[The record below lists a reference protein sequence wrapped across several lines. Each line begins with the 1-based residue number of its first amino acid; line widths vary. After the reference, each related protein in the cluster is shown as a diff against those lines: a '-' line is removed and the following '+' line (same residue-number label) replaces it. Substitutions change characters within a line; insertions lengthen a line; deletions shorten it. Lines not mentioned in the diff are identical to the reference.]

1 MNRLLVVTL
10 IVFVV
15 SFATTQ
21 AQRIGYINSD
31 SIRQAMP
38 AYKQMLVELDTQRQV
53 YQTEG
58 ERLMAL
64 YDKMQ
69 SRLAME
75 HPWKSTPD
83 SVVEK
88 KINEL
93 LDLRKKIE
101 TFSVTIREQME
112 QLRETKLKTVNTLLF
127 KGIGEAAIARGYDYI
142 IDTALKGV
150 IYCGENADDLNEA
163 VLIKLGALP
172 K

>member
-1 MNRLLVVTL
+1 MNRALVVTL
-10 IVFVV
+10 IVIAA

-21 AQRIGYINSD
+21 GQRIGYINSD
-31 SIRQAMP
+31 TIRQGMP
-38 AYKQMLVELDTQRQV
+38 AFKQMLIELDTQRRI
-53 YQTEG
+53 YEKEG
-58 ERLMAL
+58 ERLMAA

-69 SRLAME
+69 SQIAME
-75 HPWKSTPD
+75 QPWKSTPD
-83 SVVEK
+83 SVVEN

-93 LDLRKKIE
+93 LVLRKKIE
-101 TFSVTIREQME
+101 TFSVTIKEQME
-112 QLRETKLKTVNTLLF
+112 QLRETKLKTVNALLF
-127 KGIGEAAIARGYDYI
+127 KGVREAAIARGYDYI